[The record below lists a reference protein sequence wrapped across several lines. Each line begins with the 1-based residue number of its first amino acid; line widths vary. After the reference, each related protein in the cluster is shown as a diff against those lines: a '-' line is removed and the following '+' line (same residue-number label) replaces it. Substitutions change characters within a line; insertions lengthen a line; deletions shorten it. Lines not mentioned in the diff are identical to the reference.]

1 MLLPDSIDPSITFL
15 KLAARAYPDQK
26 ALQTLNFDGSLLQAW
41 QIVARLLAIEEEA
54 LAKKLAP
61 LYGIG
66 AAGAMDHA
74 DSKALAAIPSAFCQ
88 RYRILPLRYKE
99 GTLLVATSNPLDA
112 NLAERVRFVLGHP
125 FEWLLAPPEAIELA
139 TVIALSQEAARQVA
153 GDGFEQ
159 NLTLAGIDT
168 AVVKLGHGLLISA
181 IEQRASDLHIQPFMG
196 AATVRIRVDG
206 VMRRQMTLS
215 DAVSATLIRHFK
227 ARSGMDST
235 NNMIPQDGRMSTVV
249 NQREFD
255 MRVSVLPVR
264 QGERLVIRFLEQG
277 KVQRLSGA
285 GFSLAALQTLRRA
298 VRRPSGLVLITGP
311 TGSGKTSTLYAML
324 SEVNNSAI
332 NIITVENPVEYR
344 IPGISQVDVNE
355 KAGRT
360 FATSLRSILRQDPD
374 VVLIG
379 EIRDHETAEIALQ
392 ASLTGH
398 LVLST
403 LHTNDALTAI
413 PRLLDLGVQTSMLAD
428 SLAAVASQRLCRKLC
443 LTCRVPIS
451 EPLLADERVFSEI
464 TGSRPAYRPVGCKA
478 CAFTGFLGR
487 LPIVDIVEI
496 TPRLRDAIAQGET
509 RISELEKLRESGL
522 KSLSASGSMRV
533 ISGDTT
539 VREIQDTIGQKFWQ
553 ELATIF
559 NKQGIASG
567 SNIDDLAPS
576 YIGIEPGILLITND
590 TKLQERIQ
598 QPLADYGYR
607 LVVASHP
614 DEANDILHRDEEVVF
629 TVLDV
634 PDSVTTSQ
642 APAFIADSRAKIA
655 WARLPAACLVHAD
668 IEAQRESLLKAGLIA
683 KLTKKPLDT
692 DELIRL
698 VRLSDGI

>member
-1 MLLPDSIDPSITFL
+1 MPLVDSLDPSIAFL
-15 KLAARAYPDQK
+15 KFAARAYPDQN
-26 ALQTLNFDGSLLQAW
+26 ALQNLSFEGNLVQAW
-41 QIVARLLAIEEEA
+41 QVVARLLAVEEET

-61 LYGIG
+61 LYGVG
-66 AAGAMDHA
+66 AAGAMDHIQ
-74 DSKALAAIPSAFCQ
+74 SSALAAIPSAFCQ
-88 RYRILPLRYKE
+88 RHRILPLKYKD
-99 GTLLVATSNPLDA
+99 GTLLVATANPADA
-112 NLAERVRFVLGHP
+112 NLTERVRFVLGHP
-125 FEWLLAPPEAIELA
+125 FEWVLAPPEAIETA
-139 TVIALSQEAARQVA
+139 TIVALSQEAARQVA
-153 GDGFEQ
+153 GDSLEK
-159 NLTLAGIDT
+159 NLSVAGVDNAI
-168 AVVKLGHGLLISA
+168 VKLGHGLMVAA

-227 ARSGMDST
+227 TRSGMDST
-235 NNMIPQDGRMSTVV
+235 NTMIPQDGRMSTVV

-285 GFSLAALQTLRRA
+285 GFSLAALQTLRRS

-428 SLAAVASQRLCRKLC
+428 SLAVVASQRLCRKLC
-443 LTCRVPIS
+443 VSCRLPVSDPLTN
-451 EPLLADERVFSEI
+451 EERLFTEI
-464 TGSRPAYRPVGCKA
+464 TGSRPVYRPVGCKL
-478 CAFTGFLGR
+478 CAFTGFFGR

-496 TPRLRDAIAQGET
+496 TPGLRDAIAKGET

-522 KSLSASGSMRV
+522 KSLAASGSMRV

-539 VREIQDTIGQKFWQ
+539 VREIHDTIGQSFWA
-553 ELATIF
+553 ELAQIF
-559 NKQGIASG
+559 EKQGHVSESDAE
-567 SNIDDLAPS
+567 DLSAS
-576 YIGIEPGILLITND
+576 YIGMESGILLITGEPH
-590 TKLQERIQ
+590 LGELLR
-598 QPLADYGYR
+598 QPLEDQGYR
-607 LVVASHP
+607 LTVAINGV
-614 DEANDILHRDEEVVF
+614 EASRCLQKDEEIVF

-634 PDSVTTSQ
+634 PD
-642 APAFIADSRAKIA
+642 ALDIDGGAKFIADARSKIA
-655 WARLPAACLVHAD
+655 WARLPAACMVIAD
-668 IEAQRESLLKAGLIA
+668 IAAQRESLLKAGLIS
-683 KLTKKPLDT
+683 KLISKPMNP
-692 DELIRL
+692 DELLRVIHQ
-698 VRLSDGI
+698 SESI